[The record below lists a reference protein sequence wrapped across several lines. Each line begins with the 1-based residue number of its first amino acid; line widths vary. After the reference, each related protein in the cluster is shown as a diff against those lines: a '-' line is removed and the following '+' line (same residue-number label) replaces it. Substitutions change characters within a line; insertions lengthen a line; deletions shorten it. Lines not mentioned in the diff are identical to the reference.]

1 MLFLFLLP
9 YNRDMERFK
18 EELKKIKPLLLL
30 ASYVGLLF
38 VVLGNIEFVLYY
50 AGLIITYLNPFF
62 YGLIIAFVLNIPM
75 IKIEKLAYAHFKKDS
90 FILKHI
96 RGISITLSVI
106 LALIIISIVMM
117 MVLPELFTSFV
128 RLVQNSENYFN
139 SAIDNILKL
148 LAYFHIESP
157 TLETINFNDVL
168 KSLGL
173 DYSQILSTLSSF
185 AIGTGAEV
193 LNRLTNIGSTLFN
206 LFMGFMISLYMLGSK
221 EALIRKTK
229 LAVKA
234 LIPDDIADEILRICD
249 VSNEIFKDFVGG
261 KLVESIVV
269 GVLVYVL
276 MIICG
281 VPYAIL
287 IATLC
292 GVVTVVPVVGSLIA
306 TIIAC
311 LLLLSIN
318 PLQSLIFFIIYQ
330 VVMNVDG
337 NFIYPKFIGKS
348 LGLPAIWILVSVLFF
363 GSLLGPLGML
373 IAVPLTASIYTLLGE
388 HIIKRLKKK
397 GIDPAKE
404 I

>member
-1 MLFLFLLP
+1 
-9 YNRDMERFK
+9 MERFK

-30 ASYVGLLF
+30 ATYVGVLF
-38 VVLGNIEFVLYY
+38 VLLANIDDVIYY
-50 AGLIITYLNPFF
+50 IGLIITYLNPFF

-75 IKIEKLAYAHFKKDS
+75 IKIEKLAYKYLKKDS

-96 RGISITLSVI
+96 RGISIVISVI
-106 LALIIISIVMM
+106 IVSIIIGIVMM
-117 MVLPELFTSFV
+117 MVLPELFSSFI
-128 RLVQNSENYFN
+128 RLVQNLESYFN
-139 SAIDNILKL
+139 SAVANILDL
-148 LAYFHIESP
+148 LAYFHIEST
-157 TLETINFNDVL
+157 TLETINFEDVL
-168 KSLGL
+168 KTLGL
-173 DYSQILSTLSSF
+173 DYTQILSTISNL
-185 AIGTGAEV
+185 ALGTGAEV
-193 LNRLTNIGSTLFN
+193 INSISNIGSTLFN

-221 EALIRKTK
+221 EALLRKSK

-234 LIPDDIADEILRICD
+234 LLPDDVADEILRICD

-269 GVLVYVL
+269 GVLVYLL
-276 MIICG
+276 MLVFN

-292 GVVTVVPVVGSLIA
+292 GVVTIVPVVGSLIA

-397 GIDPAKE
+397 GIDPSKE

>member
-1 MLFLFLLP
+1 
-9 YNRDMERFK
+9 MERFK

-30 ASYVGLLF
+30 ATYVGVLF
-38 VVLGNIEFVLYY
+38 VLLANIDDVIYY
-50 AGLIITYLNPFF
+50 IGLIITYLNPFF
-62 YGLIIAFVLNIPM
+62 YGLIIAFVLNLPM
-75 IKIEKLAYAHFKKDS
+75 IKIEKLAYKYLKKDS

-96 RGISITLSVI
+96 RGISIVISVI
-106 LALIIISIVMM
+106 IVSIIIGIVMM
-117 MVLPELFTSFV
+117 MVLPELFSSFI
-128 RLVQNSENYFN
+128 RLVQNLESYFN
-139 SAIDNILKL
+139 SAVANILDL
-148 LAYFHIESP
+148 LAYFHIEST
-157 TLETINFNDVL
+157 TLETINFEDVL
-168 KSLGL
+168 KTLGL
-173 DYSQILSTLSSF
+173 DYTQILSTISNL
-185 AIGTGAEV
+185 ALGTGAEV
-193 LNRLTNIGSTLFN
+193 INSISNIGSTLFN

-221 EALIRKTK
+221 EALLRKSK

-234 LIPDDIADEILRICD
+234 LLPDDVADEILRICD

-269 GVLVYVL
+269 GVLVYLL
-276 MIICG
+276 MLVFN

-292 GVVTVVPVVGSLIA
+292 GVVTIVPVVGSLIA

-397 GIDPAKE
+397 GIDPSKE